1 MKYSEKNIS
10 DQELDQLFRDAHAAE
25 SVEKLF
31 VPAYWAEME
40 QLLPKKERVVFPF
53 WMLFSVASIVLVA
66 LLVFPLSNTSIS
78 SIHQSAISLEKTNGN
93 LVYTKEISASN
104 QERRSNSS
112 VAQKKVYTKQQHLA
126 YKQQTHFIAD
136 DRTNKV
142 SNEFINNDTHISI
155 PSNDVTLEPRFE
167 TLAMQSIQNIPS
179 SVAPERK
186 GNWYLEIGPS
196 IGQSPYISTTSKRN
210 VAIGGVIGGGYK
222 WKLNNTIVGLGG
234 QLRIEDFGGLQYRET
249 NFAQEIQR
257 TVTLKQMYSFDLPL
271 QFGFSLHKSEISFAF
286 VPGVQIFSHGK
297 EEVTTHQQLTR
308 QGTYTGKV
316 EHSNSLTMKMGLNYY
331 FNFNDKWSLGA
342 RAQVDILRPLHT
354 DFYLGKSVAI
364 PFSGQLL
371 IRRTF

>member
-1 MKYSEKNIS
+1 M
-10 DQELDQLFRDAHAAE
+10 
-25 SVEKLF
+25 
-31 VPAYWAEME
+31 
-40 QLLPKKERVVFPF
+40 
-53 WMLFSVASIVLVA
+53 
-66 LLVFPLSNTSIS
+66 
-78 SIHQSAISLEKTNGN
+78 
-93 LVYTKEISASN
+93 
-104 QERRSNSS
+104 
-112 VAQKKVYTKQQHLA
+112 
-126 YKQQTHFIAD
+126 
-136 DRTNKV
+136 
-142 SNEFINNDTHISI
+142 
-155 PSNDVTLEPRFE
+155 
-167 TLAMQSIQNIPS
+167 
-179 SVAPERK
+179 
-186 GNWYLEIGPS
+186 
-196 IGQSPYISTTSKRN
+196 
-210 VAIGGVIGGGYK
+210 
-222 WKLNNTIVGLGG
+222 NNTIVGLGG